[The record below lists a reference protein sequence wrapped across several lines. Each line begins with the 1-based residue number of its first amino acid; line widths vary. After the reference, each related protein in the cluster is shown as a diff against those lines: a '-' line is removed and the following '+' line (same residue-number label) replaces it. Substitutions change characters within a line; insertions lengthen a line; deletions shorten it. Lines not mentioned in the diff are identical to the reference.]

1 MKNKTNISILDN
13 VGVRRNASIEVGS
26 SGNNESGLILDANA
40 VEGLINDKIGNLNDI
55 DKDVINQ
62 LSNLSTLLDSKQDI
76 IDDLETIRS
85 GAAAGSTAIQQHQD
99 ISGKANSSDLAR
111 VATSGSYDD
120 LTNKPTIPDAQ
131 IQSDWNQT
139 NSSSKDYV
147 KNKPTKLSDFDND
160 SGFTTNEG
168 TITGIKMNGSVIS
181 TSGVADLG
189 TVITSHQ
196 SLTNYVTKTE
206 FENSINDVTDWY
218 GIMWEGNGA
227 NLKRIGNM
235 SMHRTLPIQSKM
247 KRCMLNDDGSVY
259 GYISDSDYTKY
270 EDGTTVDYT
279 DASHQ
284 YQVEIPEYRYDA
296 ISYRDG
302 NTTKHLLKLYV
313 GSNAGKLSKKLYIG
327 AVEATTDDADET
339 ASTKKLYSTCNTDS
353 KFNNGFPKTNLTRAA
368 FRTRAKNRG
377 TGWSQQY
384 WSAYMAVVRLYV
396 VEYCNFNSQDTWYD
410 TTDVNGYKRGGLGIG
425 VSNINNTAWNNYN
438 SYNPFIPC
446 GVTNSLGNQT
456 GVISY
461 THDQLGTVS
470 VPSYR
475 GIENPFGYIWKW
487 TDGININTVDGTTTV
502 YTCDDISKFTDSVSA
517 DYTDRVSFAI
527 PSSGWIASWNWDE
540 NGDFIPTSTGG
551 SSNST
556 LYDYSYWADGL
567 RVLRSG
573 GDARYGANCGWF
585 CFAASVG
592 SGGANAFVGGRLY
605 YTPNA
610 NPYNN

>member
-55 DKDVINQ
+55 DKDLVNQ
-62 LSNLSTLLDSKQDI
+62 LSNLSTLLDSKQDVI
-76 IDDLETIRS
+76 NDLETIRS

-111 VATSGSYDD
+111 VATSGSYND
-120 LTNKPTIPDAQ
+120 LT
-131 IQSDWNQT
+131 
-139 NSSSKDYV
+139 
-147 KNKPTKLSDFDND
+147 NKPTKLSDFDND
-160 SGFTTNEG
+160 GGFTTNEG
-168 TITGIKMNGSVIS
+168 TITGIKMNGSIIS

-227 NLKRIGNM
+227 NLKRIGNI

-296 ISYRDG
+296 MSYKDG

-353 KFNNGFPKTNLTRAA
+353 KFNNGFPKTNLTRDA

-425 VSNINNTAWNNYN
+425 VSNINSTAWNNYN

-461 THDQLGTVS
+461 THDQLGTFS

-475 GIENPFGYIWKW
+475 GIENPFGHIWKW
-487 TDGININTVDGTTTV
+487 TDGININTVNGTTTV
-502 YTCDDISKFTDSVSA
+502 YTCDDISKFTDSVSE
-517 DYTDRVSFAI
+517 DYTDRVSFDL
-527 PSSGWIASWNWDE
+527 PNSNWIASWNWDE

-551 SSNST
+551 SSNSV

-567 RVLRSG
+567 RVLCSG
-573 GDARYGANCGWF
+573 GYATVGASCGWF
-585 CFAASVG
+585 CFYAIYG
-592 SGGANAFVGGRLY
+592 SGGAGAPVGGRLY
-605 YTPNA
+605 YTPNT